1 MWKMALRDLRGIF
14 NLYNNKNGLI
24 MIVIVIFLSIA
35 NKGEG
40 LFNYFLLIAGI
51 ISIAFTEM
59 EARDKVHISILS
71 SPCKRSDYVLGK
83 FLSTIIWILSITIIG
98 FLLNNLIYM
107 IYPAEY
113 LKLPLSIVK
122 MSISYILIFVALY
135 YCVYFSLGI
144 KFARIS
150 YFIIFFMVMVGTLN
164 IGEFLKGEPLPI
176 WLSGIERFLTLLQS
190 NTITSNIILVTLVIA
205 ILALIAAISVVI
217 YEKKDF

>member
-24 MIVIVIFLSIA
+24 MIIVVIFLGIV
-35 NKGEG
+35 NKGNG
-40 LFNYFLLIAGI
+40 LFSYFLLMGGV

-59 EARDKVHISILS
+59 EARDKIHVSILS

-83 FLSTIIWILSITIIG
+83 FLSTTIWIVAITIIG
-98 FLLNNLIYM
+98 LLLNNLIYM

-113 LKLPLSIVK
+113 LKLPSSVIKGSV
-122 MSISYILIFVALY
+122 SYILIFVALY

-144 KFARIS
+144 KFARIF
-150 YFIIFFMVMVGTLN
+150 YFVIFCVIMAGILT
-164 IGEFLKGEPLPI
+164 ISEFLKGEPLPS
-176 WLSGIERFLTLLQS
+176 WLSSMERFLGLFQS
-190 NTITSNIILVTLVIA
+190 NTVASSIILITLVLA
-205 ILALIAAISVVI
+205 TLALIAIISVVS

>member
-24 MIVIVIFLSIA
+24 MIIVVIFLGIV
-35 NKGEG
+35 NKGNG
-40 LFNYFLLIAGI
+40 LFSYFLLMGGV

-59 EARDKVHISILS
+59 EARDKIHVSILS

-83 FLSTIIWILSITIIG
+83 FLSTTIWIVAITIIG
-98 FLLNNLIYM
+98 LLLNNLIYM

-113 LKLPLSIVK
+113 LKLPSSVIKGSV
-122 MSISYILIFVALY
+122 SYILIFVALY

-144 KFARIS
+144 KFARIF
-150 YFIIFFMVMVGTLN
+150 YFVIFFVIMAGILT
-164 IGEFLKGEPLPI
+164 ISEFLKGEPLPS
-176 WLSGIERFLTLLQS
+176 WLSSMERFLGLFQS
-190 NTITSNIILVTLVIA
+190 NTVASSIILITLVLA
-205 ILALIAAISVVI
+205 TLALIAIISVVS

>member
-24 MIVIVIFLSIA
+24 MIVIVIFFSIA

-40 LFNYFLLIAGI
+40 LFNYFLLIAGV

-113 LKLPLSIVK
+113 LRLPISIVK

-144 KFARIS
+144 KFARIF
-150 YFIIFFMVMVGTLN
+150 YFIIFFVM
-164 IGEFLKGEPLPI
+164 IGAFTISDILKGKALPT
-176 WLSGIERFLTLLQS
+176 WLSGIERFIALLQS
-190 NTITSNIILVTLVIA
+190 NTITSNIILAILVIA
-205 ILALIAAISVVI
+205 TLALIATISVVI

>member
-24 MIVIVIFLSIA
+24 MILVMIIFSIT
-35 NKGEG
+35 NKGNG
-40 LFNYFLLIAGI
+40 LFSYFLLMGGV

-113 LKLPLSIVK
+113 LRLPISIVK
-122 MSISYILIFVALY
+122 GSISYILIFVALY

-144 KFARIS
+144 KFARIF
-150 YFIIFFMVMVGTLN
+150 YFIIFFVIMAGTLT
-164 IGEFLKGEPLPI
+164 IGEFLKGEPLPN
-176 WLSGIERFLTLLQS
+176 WLSSIERFLELFQS
-190 NTITSNIILVTLVIA
+190 NTITSNIILAILVLA
-205 ILALIAAISVVI
+205 ILALIAAVSVAI

>member
-24 MIVIVIFLSIA
+24 MILIVIFFSIT
-35 NKGEG
+35 NKGNG
-40 LFNYFLLIAGI
+40 LFSYFLLMGGV

-71 SPCKRSDYVLGK
+71 SSCKRSDYVLGK

-113 LKLPLSIVK
+113 LRLPISIVK
-122 MSISYILIFVALY
+122 MSISYILIFVSLY

-144 KFARIS
+144 KFARVF
-150 YFIIFFMVMVGTLN
+150 YFVIFFVM
-164 IGEFLKGEPLPI
+164 IGAFTISDILKGESLPN
-176 WLSGIERFLTLLQS
+176 WLSNIERFLTLLQS
-190 NTITSNIILVTLVIA
+190 NTITSNIILAILVIA

>member
-83 FLSTIIWILSITIIG
+83 FLSTIIWIVSITIIG

-113 LKLPLSIVK
+113 LRLPISIIK
-122 MSISYILIFVALY
+122 MSISYILIFVSLY

-144 KFARIS
+144 KSARVF
-150 YFIIFFMVMVGTLN
+150 YFVIFFAIIVGTSA
-164 IGEFLKGEPLPI
+164 ISEFLKGEPLPNWVSNI
-176 WLSGIERFLTLLQS
+176 GRFLTLLQG
-190 NTITSNIILVTLVIA
+190 NTITSNIILAILVLA
-205 ILALIAAISVVI
+205 ILALIAAVSVII

>member
-14 NLYNNKNGLI
+14 NLYNNKNGLT
-24 MIVIVIFLSIA
+24 MIVIVIFLGIV

-40 LFNYFLLIAGI
+40 LFNYFLLMGGI

-71 SPCKRSDYVLGK
+71 SSCKRSDYVLGK
-83 FLSTIIWILSITIIG
+83 FLSTIIWIVSITIIG
-98 FLLNNLIYM
+98 LLLNNLIYM

-113 LKLPLSIVK
+113 LRLPISIAK
-122 MSISYILIFVALY
+122 MSISYILIFVSLY

-144 KFARIS
+144 KFARVF
-150 YFIIFFMVMVGTLN
+150 YFVIFFVM
-164 IGEFLKGEPLPI
+164 IGAFTISDILKGESLPN
-176 WLSGIERFLTLLQS
+176 WLSNIERFLALLQS
-190 NTITSNIILVTLVIA
+190 NTITSNIILAILVIA
-205 ILALIAAISVVI
+205 TLALIATISVVI